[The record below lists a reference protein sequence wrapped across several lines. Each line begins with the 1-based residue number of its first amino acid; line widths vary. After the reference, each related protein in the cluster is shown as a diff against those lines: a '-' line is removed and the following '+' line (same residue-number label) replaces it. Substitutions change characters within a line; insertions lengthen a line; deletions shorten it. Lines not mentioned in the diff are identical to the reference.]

1 VGRTSVCESF
11 FKFLSSVISIEGA
24 EYVGPSLASKTGKI
38 VYLRVLENGRITTHE
53 VDNRL
58 GISSG

>member
-1 VGRTSVCESF
+1 
-11 FKFLSSVISIEGA
+11 VISIEGA

-38 VYLRVLENGRITTHE
+38 VYLLVLENGRITTHE